1 MTAFK
6 LQRVMYICK
15 NFWKNVITSNK
26 NSLHK
31 IGVLCDICIR
41 MIQTEQSYVT
51 FNIVHLS
58 LCDYY
63 CNLFEN

>member
-6 LQRVMYICK
+6 LRRVIYICK
-15 NFWKNVITSNK
+15 KFWKNVITSNK
-26 NSLHK
+26 NSLDE
-31 IGVLCDICIR
+31 IEILCDICIR

-58 LCDYY
+58 PCD
-63 CNLFEN
+63 